1 MHKVKRTSLFKIV
14 FFIVSV
20 TMVFVVAII
29 AVLFS
34 IFGHDL
40 YVSYK
45 SEELIPKAKALS
57 QLVTRLYLEN
67 ADRHTIARMIYS
79 DEYSVADSAVYVL
92 ETNGK
97 VITTDDIA
105 SRGESEETV
114 KHCFDLAIKGEPVT
128 MPKASLG
135 IVVGVP
141 IYDGSDGIIGAVIL
155 VHRGSV
161 MRERL
166 NSAAMQF
173 GLIMIG
179 ILLVALIPSVLV
191 FRFVTEPIKN
201 VSETALAMANGDLDA
216 RAVPKGSFESQHLAE
231 SFNTLAEALKSNID
245 HLVVERNRLN
255 TVLDGIGEGIIA
267 VDRHGV
273 ITHFNSAA
281 LKLLGGKSDSLP
293 ASLPTYHSV
302 ADIILRALDS
312 DKRVRGT
319 ARILERLLRISATP
333 IYEANGSLVGAV
345 TLISDVTESERLEQ
359 TRRDYVAN
367 VSHELRTPLA
377 SIRGLSDALCD
388 GLITEEADQKRY
400 YGYIQRESIRLSHLI
415 DDLLEL
421 SRLQSGGVAFSKGRV
436 ELYEIAFDVAD
447 RMNGLALRRGK
458 AVRLDLPED
467 CYYANTNADRIEQV
481 LIALTDNAIKHG
493 TDGCEVSIS
502 LRLSTDAQRYIFT
515 ISNPADIDQSDLDHI
530 FERFYKAD
538 HAHSG
543 EGTGLGLAIVS
554 EVLNLLGE
562 KIEVEYSDGV
572 ISFNFTVLRDIGSDK
587 KSDFSGGSTVEAA
600 EIPAQSPQSE
610 DASVDLAA
618 RNDNE

>member
-1 MHKVKRTSLFKIV
+1 MNNVKRSSLFRIV
-14 FFIVSV
+14 FFIVSA
-20 TMVFVVAII
+20 TLTFVVAII

-34 IFGHDL
+34 IFGYDL
-40 YVSYK
+40 YISYK
-45 SEELIPKAKALS
+45 SEDLLPKAKALS
-57 QLVTRLYLEN
+57 QQVTRLYLEN
-67 ADRHTIARMIYS
+67 ADRHTIQRMIYS
-79 DEYSVADSAVYVL
+79 DEYSVPDSAIYVI
-92 ETNGK
+92 EANGK
-97 VITTDDIA
+97 VITSDDLTSA
-105 SRGESEETV
+105 EEAKDTV
-114 KHCFDLAIKGEPVT
+114 KQCFDRVMNGEQVS
-128 MPKASLG
+128 MPKAALG
-135 IVVGVP
+135 ILVGVP
-141 IYDGSDGIIGAVIL
+141 IYDGSDNIIGAVIL
-155 VHRGSV
+155 IHRGSIIQ
-161 MRERL
+161 ERL
-166 NSAAMQF
+166 NGAAMQF
-173 GLIMIG
+173 GLIMLA
-179 ILLVALIPSVLV
+179 ILLVALIPSILV
-191 FRFVTEPIKN
+191 FRYVTKPIKN
-201 VSETALAMANGDLDA
+201 VSQTALAMANGDLDA

-245 HLVVERNRLN
+245 HLVVERNRLS

-281 LKLLGGKSDSLP
+281 LKLLGGKADSLP

-302 ADIILRALDS
+302 ADIIVRALDS

-319 ARILERLLRISATP
+319 ARVLERLLRISATP

-388 GLITEEADQKRY
+388 GLITDEADQKRY

-447 RMNGLALRRGK
+447 RMNDLAHRRGK
-458 AVRLDLPED
+458 AVKLDLPEG

-493 TDGCEVSIS
+493 TDGCDVCIS
-502 LRLSTDAQRYIFT
+502 LKLSADEQRYIFT
-515 ISNPADIDQSDLDHI
+515 ISNPADIDQSDLNHI

-562 KIEVEYSDGV
+562 KIEVDYSDGM
-572 ISFNFTVLRDIGSDK
+572 ISFNFTVLRDKGIDKHSDIADGSAVDDAAV
-587 KSDFSGGSTVEAA
+587 SAQPLESSQEHEAK
-600 EIPAQSPQSE
+600 P
-610 DASVDLAA
+610 D
-618 RNDNE
+618 ND